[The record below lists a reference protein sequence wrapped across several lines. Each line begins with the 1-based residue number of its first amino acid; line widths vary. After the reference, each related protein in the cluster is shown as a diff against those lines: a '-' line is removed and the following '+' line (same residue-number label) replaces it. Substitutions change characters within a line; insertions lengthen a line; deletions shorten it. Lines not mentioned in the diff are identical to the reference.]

1 MRPALHPLRVS
12 LAALA
17 AFAGIPAAMPAA
29 AEVPA
34 VVTDTPVVHSL
45 VAAVMGD
52 LGTPSVLLERGAD
65 AHDFQLRPSQVRA
78 LGGADLVVWTGPGM
92 TPWLA
97 RALEVHGGDAAVALI
112 DVPGTHLRRFADN
125 SGDAATV
132 DGHDHDGHGHEGT
145 DPHAWLDPSNALVW
159 IDAIAEAL
167 AVADGGNAATYRAN
181 AAEARTRIEALDRDI
196 ADRLTPARDKGLI
209 FGHDAYGYFAARYG
223 LTVAGSLAEGDAAEP
238 GAAHVAELR
247 DAAEAGAVTCAF
259 PETGHDARPLERI
272 VADTPARLGRPLD
285 PEGRL
290 AEPGAALYPTIL
302 DGIAA
307 AIADCALGG

>member
-1 MRPALHPLRVS
+1 MPPVPRPAI

-17 AFAGIPAAMPAA
+17 ALAGLPAAMPAA

-34 VVTDTPVVHSL
+34 VVTDTPVVQSL

-52 LGTPSVLLERGAD
+52 LGTPSVLLDRGAD

-78 LGGADLVVWTGPGM
+78 LGGADLVFWTGPGM

-97 RALEVHGGDAAVALI
+97 RALEARGADAAVALI
-112 DVPGTHLRRFADN
+112 DAPGTHLRRFAED
-125 SGDAATV
+125 SGAAAT
-132 DGHDHDGHGHEGT
+132 DDAHDHEGHDHEGT
-145 DPHAWLDPSNALVW
+145 DPHAWLDPANAMLWTDV
-159 IDAIAEAL
+159 IAEAL
-167 AVADGGNAATYRAN
+167 AAADGANAATYRAN
-181 AAEARTRIEALDRDI
+181 AAAARTRIEVLDRDL
-196 ADRLTPARDKGLI
+196 ADRLTPARGKGLI
-209 FGHDAYGYFAARYG
+209 LGHDAYGYFAARYG
-223 LTVAGSLAEGDAAEP
+223 LTVVGTLAEGDAAEP
-238 GAAHVAELR
+238 GAAHVAGLR
-247 DAAEAGAVTCAF
+247 KAAEAGAVACAF
-259 PETGHDARPLERI
+259 PEAGHDPRPLERL

-290 AEPGAALYPTIL
+290 AEPGAALYPAIL